1 MGITVPKKSKRSL
14 VKEIE
19 DLTRSSLSS
28 GDPPSEKVMSRLE
41 RMARLLE
48 IHELFR
54 PPPKR
59 WPVIAILVSI
69 LLIVTSLLYFRLGRT
84 EIELDL
90 NVGEISFKLLGKNE
104 QIITDAFEISEIDIS
119 GLDEIRLPS
128 GFQSNQTVQNSTVQI
143 VSSVRQEGRGKL
155 TLASLILP
163 AETTVTIKHGDIPN
177 EFLFI
182 FKGQPVGVNITAQ
195 GLGQFSVLNDLPR
208 EYEFTT
214 PKVFRFNS
222 GHDGLRLHLLF
233 TDATKL
239 RFYSRIDVQSLTFS
253 SIEHF
258 ADVGRTLYREVS
270 SVKDGTLYYEAL
282 KGQRT
287 TLRAGEPIHFNQSE
301 GFIRELRLYAD
312 RISLKFHGHVRGMV
326 TGTIEN
332 PINLMPTW
340 LEYLRANHSLAILW
354 GSVVSIFS
362 LVLVVLR
369 WLRVLK

>member
-1 MGITVPKKSKRSL
+1 VPKKPKRSI

-19 DLTRSSLSS
+19 ELTRSSISS
-28 GDPPSEKVMSRLE
+28 GNPPSEKVMTRLE

-48 IHELFR
+48 IHKLFR

-59 WPVIAILVSI
+59 WPVIAILASI

-90 NVGEISFKLLGKNE
+90 NVAEISFKLVGKNE
-104 QIITDAFEISEIDIS
+104 QIITDAFRISEIDIS
-119 GLDEIRLPS
+119 GLDEIRLPRV
-128 GFQSNQTVQNSTVQI
+128 FQSKQTVQNSTVQI
-143 VSSVRQEGRGKL
+143 VSGDRQEGRGKL
-155 TLASLILP
+155 TLASLVLP
-163 AETTVTIKHGDIPN
+163 AETTVTIRHGDMPN

-182 FKGQPVGVNITAQ
+182 FRGQPLGLNITAQ
-195 GLGQFSVLNDLPR
+195 GLGEFSLLNELPR
-208 EYEFTT
+208 EYDFTT
-214 PKVFRFNS
+214 PKVFRFKS
-222 GHDGLRLHLLF
+222 GHDRLRLRLLF
-233 TDATKL
+233 ADATKIE
-239 RFYSRIDVQSLTFS
+239 FYERIDVQSLTFS

-258 ADVGRTLYREVS
+258 ADVDRTLYREVS
-270 SVKDGTLYYEAL
+270 SIKDGTLYYKAL
-282 KGQRT
+282 QGQPT
-287 TLRAGEPIHFNQSE
+287 ALRAGEPIHFSQSE

-362 LVLVVLR
+362 LVLVALR